1 MFRHLIIPAVLPFL
15 ACASANAQAPIE
27 GPLRSFAH
35 DTQVP
40 QTVFSTCPSLTVVS
54 RDPVPAGTG
63 LAVSPDGRELLTY
76 MHTTAGAVLE
86 FVERASG
93 HSRRLELA
101 PPALPPGVQWRIFD
115 ATFSPSG
122 AWVAVRSTG
131 QIWVIDTAKTQVAF
145 SIGTDAAGQ
154 LYPGKLSW
162 GGNQLAVPFWPPES
176 YLADAAA
183 KKPVEVRIY
192 DAASGQITHRVL
204 LGLPSADAWTVAR
217 LSPDGTQLA
226 VLLRA
231 QRWPVKA
238 DLILFAVESGKA
250 AWQEKTTAEDILWSG
265 DGKQVLALGNELVW
279 LNAEDG
285 KPARKIAT
293 DIHHSEFQKLRVN
306 EAAQIAAGEFTLYN
320 AFKRTFRERSQDG
333 SRLILWRLDAGKALC
348 EVALDAATDAEIW
361 LTSGGE
367 VLTLETSYDV
377 RPPLRL
383 PKSARIVTYRVA
395 APSEPA
401 KPTTPQPSPDLPF

>member
-1 MFRHLIIPAVLPFL
+1 
-15 ACASANAQAPIE
+15 
-27 GPLRSFAH
+27 
-35 DTQVP
+35 
-40 QTVFSTCPSLTVVS
+40 VVS
-54 RDPVPAGTG
+54 RDAVPAGTG
-63 LAVSPDGRELLTY
+63 LAVSPDGSELLTY
-76 MHTTAGAVLE
+76 MHTTAGAVLN
-86 FVERASG
+86 FVERSSG
-93 HSRRLELA
+93 HSRRLELT

-145 SIGTDAAGQ
+145 SIGTDKAGQ
-154 LYPGKLSW
+154 FYPGKLSW

-192 DAASGQITHRVL
+192 DAASGQITHRVSL
-204 LGLPSADAWTVAR
+204 PLPSADAWTVSR
-217 LSPDGTQLA
+217 LSPDGAKLA

-231 QRWPVKA
+231 RRWPGKA
-238 DLILFAVESGKA
+238 DLLFASVESGKA
-250 AWQEKTTAEDILWSG
+250 WQEKISAEDIHWSS

-285 KPARKIAT
+285 KAVRKIAT
-293 DIHHSEFQKLRVN
+293 GIHHSEYQKLRVN
-306 EAAQIAAGEFTLYN
+306 EAAQIAAGEFTLYSP
-320 AFKRTFRERSQDG
+320 FKRMLHEGKTES
-333 SRLILWRLDAGKALC
+333 SRLILWRLDTEKELC
-348 EVALDAATDAEIW
+348 EVPLDAATDAEIW
-361 LTSGGE
+361 LTSSGE
-367 VLTLETSYDV
+367 IVTLETSYEI

-395 APSEPA
+395 APNEPA
-401 KPTTPQPSPDLPF
+401 KPAAPQPTPHSPF